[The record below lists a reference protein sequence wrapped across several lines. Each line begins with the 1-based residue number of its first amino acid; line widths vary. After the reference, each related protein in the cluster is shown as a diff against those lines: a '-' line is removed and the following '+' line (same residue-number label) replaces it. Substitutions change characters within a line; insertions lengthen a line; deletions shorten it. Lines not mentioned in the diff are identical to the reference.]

1 MSTRTLERHDEIQ
14 ESETST
20 GASTAKT
27 TPTKLV
33 IREDQTSKTED
44 GELSIASPLPFGSVQ
59 VKLNQLICQTDQSEP
74 SSPCMSTVDKLSCSD
89 QKEPEQTEPHRPTD
103 AESESDTNMNI
114 DNNINKSSRA
124 MRKRAS
130 DAATETTKKRQ
141 RVAPF
146 QEKRESAEVPIAA
159 SEATLQANIEQTENF
174 EAGDECSD
182 NVCIPNTQLAPETAL
197 IRVKS
202 EKAEQE
208 GASRICESRDQR
220 SVRSRRQNACASA
233 RERKQPS
240 EANHDQV
247 ENIQKS
253 EATELYGEQAS
264 AGDPS
269 TAAEQSSK
277 RRGKARMPAKVERAD
292 EPAKIK
298 GREMRKRGRLADQ
311 SASRS
316 MDETAVSTAS
326 SVPCDSAAGNISDE
340 GESSAP
346 FEDGLTT
353 HDDTLENPSR
363 GDLRIEQQDELGD
376 DGPDSLSVIDS
387 NCDELGAI
395 PAAGRSR
402 NTKPRPANKGARA
415 AGRVATTTPTRKRKA
430 THVAVLADKGPDTVV
445 EGVPKTSAPLGAS
458 RSGSPPPATP
468 AAEGQLGARGADLD
482 GWRTSG
488 SAYINARILRFELDA
503 AGKPVPPGQR
513 GVVAGWLSAAE
524 ADFVSEAT
532 GAPAALWRVVYDD
545 RELGAED
552 LEEAEVQ
559 QGIRE
564 YDLNRAAQSRAR
576 GGKRNLPNAAPPPPS
591 VPHTAAAAGVGAD
604 LPAAATGSA
613 RTELVARV
621 ESIADI
627 AVRLGVNL
635 DALVEANRPRYPA
648 ITKRCRMRA
657 GSILTLPDKIAR
669 PPAAVG
675 PSKAPTAAP
684 PRVSGGAG
692 SGGKAQQPRR
702 ATVDAVLPPRP
713 TESDPWLA
721 MAPDIR
727 FPPYPLV
734 TEDDGA
740 LAAAICIPFQCPFA
754 RLNGIICA
762 TTGYEAVA
770 PCNAKVEDKW
780 AVSAASSPKRVHAFC
795 TLMQWARVHAH
806 TRGRAR
812 RATAA
817 TSGGACPRRT
827 WCRRRTRS
835 IARRPARRATTTR
848 TPSTSRW
855 RRPSPLP
862 VGERVAMEAPL
873 RGFPG

>member
-1 MSTRTLERHDEIQ
+1 M
-14 ESETST
+14 
-20 GASTAKT
+20 
-27 TPTKLV
+27 
-33 IREDQTSKTED
+33 
-44 GELSIASPLPFGSVQ
+44 
-59 VKLNQLICQTDQSEP
+59 
-74 SSPCMSTVDKLSCSD
+74 
-89 QKEPEQTEPHRPTD
+89 
-103 AESESDTNMNI
+103 
-114 DNNINKSSRA
+114 
-124 MRKRAS
+124 
-130 DAATETTKKRQ
+130 
-141 RVAPF
+141 
-146 QEKRESAEVPIAA
+146 
-159 SEATLQANIEQTENF
+159 
-174 EAGDECSD
+174 
-182 NVCIPNTQLAPETAL
+182 
-197 IRVKS
+197 
-202 EKAEQE
+202 
-208 GASRICESRDQR
+208 
-220 SVRSRRQNACASA
+220 
-233 RERKQPS
+233 
-240 EANHDQV
+240 
-247 ENIQKS
+247 
-253 EATELYGEQAS
+253 
-264 AGDPS
+264 
-269 TAAEQSSK
+269 
-277 RRGKARMPAKVERAD
+277 
-292 EPAKIK
+292 
-298 GREMRKRGRLADQ
+298 
-311 SASRS
+311 
-316 MDETAVSTAS
+316 
-326 SVPCDSAAGNISDE
+326 
-340 GESSAP
+340 
-346 FEDGLTT
+346 
-353 HDDTLENPSR
+353 
-363 GDLRIEQQDELGD
+363 
-376 DGPDSLSVIDS
+376 
-387 NCDELGAI
+387 
-395 PAAGRSR
+395 
-402 NTKPRPANKGARA
+402 
-415 AGRVATTTPTRKRKA
+415 
-430 THVAVLADKGPDTVV
+430 
-445 EGVPKTSAPLGAS
+445 EGVPKASAPLGAS